1 MNAPAAEI
9 AARQR
14 LRVQGVV
21 QGVGFRPFVYGLAA
35 RYGLA
40 GFVGNNSA
48 GVFIEIEGPPPALEA
63 FAAALRAETPPLA
76 HIETIACEELAQ
88 QGGSGFV
95 IVHSEAQAGALT
107 LVSPDIAVCDDCLRE
122 LFDPANRRYRY
133 PFINCTHCGPRYTII
148 RSLPYDRP
156 QTTMAAFPL
165 CPNCQR
171 EYENPL
177 DRRFHAQPIACPVC
191 GPQVWLEIGGERLSE
206 RDAAITAAQ
215 ARLAAGEILA
225 IKGIGGFHLAC
236 DATNDDA
243 VLRLRERKGR
253 AGKPFALMVRDLD
266 EARTIACVNEAEAS
280 ILTSRA
286 RPIVLLES
294 RPGAVSDQVAPGLR
308 QIGVM
313 LAYAPLHYLLLA
325 GRPLVMTSGNWSGEP
340 ITYTD
345 DAARERLA
353 PLADA
358 FLLHD
363 RPIEQPCDDSVLR
376 VFRGAALPVRR
387 SRGYAPFP
395 VHLPKSVP
403 PLLAVGGELKNTF
416 CLAAAD
422 HAFLSPHIGDVET
435 LETVGALEHAVRH
448 FERLYGIT
456 PERIV
461 CDLHPGYAS
470 SRWAEREAERRGIPL
485 VSVQHHH
492 AHIAGL
498 MAEHG
503 LDGASPVLG
512 VCFDGT
518 GYGTDGAIWGGE
530 VLLADYLG
538 FRRLAHLKVVPLP
551 GGDSAIRHPSR
562 AALAHLWAADVLW
575 TDDLPP
581 VAATTPAER
590 RVLLRQLETGFNAQ
604 PTSSAGR
611 LFDALAAMA
620 GLRQSVTYEAQA
632 AMELEGL
639 LGPLTSPSPLLVRP
653 SSLTPLPQSEGN
665 SPAAPVVLPLSGTE
679 RGPGGEVWPE
689 SRPDSRPGNSSSGS
703 LPFSLREKGLGDER
717 ESLSTFFTLL
727 PTNPVQ
733 IDAGP
738 VIRAIAQD
746 VRAGVPAAVSA
757 AKFHTA
763 LAEATVRLLIQLR
776 DVTGVNVAALSGG
789 VFQNTA
795 LLGLVVD
802 GLYHAGFEVLVHE
815 LTPPNDGGLALG
827 QAIVGGLAAMG
838 EEVRPC
844 V

>member
-48 GVFIEIEGPPPALEA
+48 GVFIEIEGLPPALEA
-63 FAAALRAETPPLA
+63 FAAALRAEMPPLA
-76 HIETIACEELAQ
+76 HIEAVTCEELAPR
-88 QGGSGFV
+88 GDSGFT

-107 LVSPDIAVCDDCLRE
+107 LVSPDIAVCAECLRE

-148 RSLPYDRP
+148 RGLPYDRP
-156 QTTMAAFPL
+156 QTTMAGFPL
-165 CPNCQR
+165 CPACQR
-171 EYENPL
+171 EYDNPL

-191 GPQVWLEIGGERLSE
+191 GPQVWLEVGGERLSE
-206 RDAAITAAQ
+206 RDDAITAAQ
-215 ARLAAGEILA
+215 ARLAAGEVLA

-253 AGKPFALMVRDLD
+253 AGKPFAVMVRDIA
-266 EARTIACVNEAEAS
+266 EARAIASVNEAEAE
-280 ILTSRA
+280 LLASRA
-286 RPIVLLES
+286 RPIVLLEA
-294 RPGAVSDQVAPGLR
+294 RPGVVSAQVAPGLR

-345 DAARERLA
+345 EAARERLA

-358 FLLHD
+358 FLMHD
-363 RPIEQPCDDSVLR
+363 RPIEQPCDDSALR
-376 VFRGAALPVRR
+376 VFRGAALPIRR

-395 VHLPKSVP
+395 VHLPRNMP

-422 HAFLSPHIGDVET
+422 HAFLSPHIGDLET
-435 LETVGALEHAVRH
+435 LESVEALERAVRH
-448 FERLYGIT
+448 FERLYAIT
-456 PERIV
+456 PQRIV

-470 SRWAEREAERRGIPL
+470 SRWAEREAARRGVPL
-485 VSVQHHH
+485 VKVQHHH

-530 VLLADYLG
+530 VLLADYHG
-538 FRRLAHLKVVPLP
+538 FRRLAHLKYVPLP
-551 GGDSAIRHPSR
+551 GGDGAIRHPSR
-562 AALAHLWAADVLW
+562 AALAHLWAAVVPW
-575 TDDLPP
+575 ADDLPP
-581 VAATTPAER
+581 VAATTEAER
-590 RVLLRQLETGFNAQ
+590 RVLRRQLETGFNAP

-611 LFDALAAMA
+611 LFDAVAALA
-620 GLRQSVTYEAQA
+620 GVRQTVSYEAQA
-632 AMELEGL
+632 AMEFEGL
-639 LGPLTSPSPLLVRP
+639 IHLLIPNEPHPRPPLFRPSP
-653 SSLTPLPQSEGN
+653 LTPLPQGEGN
-665 SPAAPVVLPLSGTE
+665 SPAARFLI
-679 RGPGGEVWPE
+679 
-689 SRPDSRPGNSSSGS
+689 
-703 LPFSLREKGLGDER
+703 PFSLREKGLGDEGER
-717 ESLSTFFTLL
+717 EKGLGDEGEAERGSRGEVRVEVYAFALL
-727 PTNPVQ
+727 PTNPIQ
-733 IDAGP
+733 LDAGP

-746 VRAGVPAAVSA
+746 VRAGVPAAEIA
-757 AKFHTA
+757 AKFHAA
-763 LAEATVRLLIQLR
+763 LADATVRLLIHLR
-776 DVTGVNVAALSGG
+776 EKTGVNVAAPSGG

-795 LLGLVVD
+795 LLGLVSD
-802 GLYHAGFEVLVHE
+802 GLTEAGFAVLTHE
-815 LTPPNDGGLALG
+815 KTPPNDGGLALG
-827 QAIVGGLAAMG
+827 QAIVGGLAMIG
-838 EEVRPC
+838 EG
-844 V
+844 